1 MDSLKECPKQRERTH
16 PLPPQKKTT
25 AAGEERIVLCRMK
38 KGGHKLMN
46 ADVKYRPKEMS
57 LK

>member
-1 MDSLKECPKQRERTH
+1 MDSLKECPKQRERT
-16 PLPPQKKTT
+16 PPSSPPQKKT

-38 KGGHKLMN
+38 KGGHKLIN